1 MRSGKSRVGSGL
13 IVAAIVAIVDLAWR
27 AIARRVRPPEPPEA
41 APPFSP
47 AEAAAALS
55 RAELAERRAL

>member
-1 MRSGKSRVGSGL
+1 
-13 IVAAIVAIVDLAWR
+13 VAAIVAIVDLAWR